1 MTIREVGFAMLRR
14 WYVLGTALI
23 IAIIGGYLLQQG
35 GGLYTSKTV
44 VSFLLPD
51 KSNLSLN
58 SGLDDLSVI
67 AFAGAVARGV
77 SDSGAP
83 TRYSTDD
90 APLYGA
96 GLREGVLVSLPNGG
110 NQWSTSYQRAE
121 LVLQIVGPSEQW
133 VARQQSDVLTKVA
146 QVSADLQSTV
156 TAPDSRIKV
165 APVLL
170 TKQIFHVSPS
180 RSAVIA
186 AYAALFFAAL
196 IISGWAAVIL
206 DRAIFRRRVGSRR
219 HGLHRNADE
228 GPEQ

>member
-14 WYVLGTALI
+14 WYVLAAGLI
-23 IAIIGGYLLQQG
+23 LAVVGGYLLNDN
-35 GGLYTSKTV
+35 GGLYTSRTV

-51 KSNLSLN
+51 KSSLSLN

-67 AFAGAVARGV
+67 AFAGVVARGV
-77 SDSGAP
+77 SDGTAP

-90 APLYGA
+90 APIYGA
-96 GLREGVLVSLPNGG
+96 GLREGVLVSLPNAG

-133 VARQQSDVLTKVA
+133 VAREQSDVLTKID
-146 QVSADLQSTV
+146 QVSAELQSAV

-165 APVLL
+165 SPVLL
-170 TKQIFHVSPS
+170 TKQIFSVSPS

-186 AYAALFFAAL
+186 AYSALLFAAL
-196 IISGWAAVIL
+196 IVSGWAAVVL
-206 DRAIFRRRVGSRR
+206 DRAIFRRNVRTGRR
-219 HGLHRNADE
+219 GLHRAANE
-228 GPEQ
+228 GSEQ